1 MKRILARAVVALAAL
16 IVVLYVGDS
25 AVLFVRMGHNSP
37 GAGPAFGTTTF
48 YYTADL
54 KSHQYEIFEQPQTET
69 CVRAIFPHYA
79 YPPCWYSSRR
89 TMRTVQ

>member
-16 IVVLYVGDS
+16 IVVLYLGDS

-69 CVRAIFPHYA
+69 CVHSLFPHAGYRA
-79 YPPCWYSSRR
+79 CWYVNKSG
-89 TMRTVQ
+89 VQTF